1 MKGITSYPGH
11 MAETKSTKSGFSAD
25 ERAAMKQRAAE
36 LKASTTREAG
46 AKALA
51 DAIASMTGLDKELAQ
66 QLHEVIT
73 AAVPEFGQ
81 KTYYGF
87 PAYTINDKTILF
99 FKPAAKF
106 KERYATLAF
115 EAIARLDDDTMW
127 PTSYAVTAPLT
138 AAQERVVT
146 ELVKKAVG

>member
-1 MKGITSYPGH
+1 
-11 MAETKSTKSGFSAD
+11 
-25 ERAAMKQRAAE
+25 MKQRAAE

-46 AKALA
+46 ATAVA
-51 DAIASMTGLDKELAQ
+51 DAIASMTGLDRELAE
-66 QLHEVIT
+66 QLDAVIT
-73 AAVPEFGQ
+73 AAVPEFTK

-87 PAYTINDKTILF
+87 PAYVKNEKTILF

-115 EAIARLDDDTMW
+115 EAIANLDDGTIW

-138 AAQERVVT
+138 AAQEKMIT
-146 ELVKKAVG
+146 ELVKKAAS

>member
-1 MKGITSYPGH
+1 
-11 MAETKSTKSGFSAD
+11 
-25 ERAAMKQRAAE
+25 MKQRAAE
-36 LKASTTREAG
+36 LKLATTREAG
-46 AKALA
+46 AKQLA
-51 DAIASMTGLDKELAQ
+51 DAIAGMTGLDQQLAQ
-66 QLHEVIT
+66 QLHEVIM

-87 PAYTINDKTILF
+87 PAYMINEKTILF

-115 EAIARLDDDTMW
+115 EAIANLDDGTIW

-138 AAQERVVT
+138 PAQEKMIT
-146 ELVKKAVG
+146 ELVQRAAS